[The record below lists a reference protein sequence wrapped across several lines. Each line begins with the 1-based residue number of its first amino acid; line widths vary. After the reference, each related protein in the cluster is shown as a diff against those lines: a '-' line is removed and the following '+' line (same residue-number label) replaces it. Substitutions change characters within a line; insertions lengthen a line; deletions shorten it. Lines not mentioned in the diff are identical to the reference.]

1 MQNSNRQIK
10 IGAVIS
16 YITIAFSIISGLIY
30 TPWMISRI
38 GQSSFG
44 LYTLTT
50 SLITLVTI
58 DLGLSQSVSRFLS
71 KYRAENDKESI
82 RKFLGITYKLFIFL
96 AFIFLVAL
104 IIVFFNL
111 DNIFEKLTSDEID
124 KVKVLLMI
132 SGLYAVVAFPFNPLD
147 GILISGEKFI
157 FFKTMALISRILNIV
172 LMVIALLNGYGL
184 YALVIVNAI
193 SGLTIIIL
201 KLNYLKKKEPQEIDW
216 KCRDKKL
223 TKNIFSFSI
232 WIMVIS
238 IAQRLILNITPCI
251 LGITSG
257 SKEIAIM
264 SIAIT
269 LEGYVWL
276 FSSVFVDMFLPK
288 VSQIIYRYQAGSRE
302 IQALMIKVGR
312 IQFILL
318 AAIISI
324 FIVAGKDF
332 ILNWVGVEF
341 EKSYIVALF
350 LIIPGILTV
359 PQTIASTALIAI
371 NKVKYNALSRIVV
384 AILSISFSYFLSKGY
399 GAIGSGIG
407 IFIGNLIGSVI
418 LMNVIYTIILK
429 INIWEFFK
437 SCQIKMIIPFIIVI
451 VTGLFFNNQFTEV
464 SWKITAIKVIILLFI
479 YIISAY
485 ITALNKYEKDLI
497 RNTINKLI
505 IHGR

>member
-1 MQNSNRQIK
+1 MQNSNREIK
-10 IGAVIS
+10 IGAIIS

-30 TPWMISRI
+30 TPWMISKI

-96 AFIFLVAL
+96 AIIFLVSL
-104 IIVFFNL
+104 TIVFFNV
-111 DNIFEKLTSDEID
+111 DSIFEKLTSDEID

-132 SGLYAVVAFPFNPLD
+132 SGLYAVISFPFNPLD

-157 FFKTMALISRILNIV
+157 FFKTLSLLSRVLNIV
-172 LMVIALLNGYGL
+172 LMVIALLFGYGL
-184 YALVIVNAI
+184 YSLVVVNAL
-193 SGLTIIIL
+193 SGLTIIVL
-201 KLNYLKKKEPQEIDW
+201 KLYYLRKTDPQEIDW
-216 KCRDKKL
+216 KCKDRKL
-223 TKNIFSFSI
+223 TKSIFSFSI
-232 WIMVIS
+232 WVMVFS
-238 IAQRLILNITPCI
+238 IAQRLILNITPSI
-251 LGITSG
+251 LGMTSG

-276 FSSVFVDMFLPK
+276 FSSVFLDMFLPK
-288 VSQIIYRYQAGSRE
+288 VSQIIYRDKAGAKE

-324 FIVAGKDF
+324 FIIVGKDF
-332 ILNWVGVEF
+332 ILNWVGYNF

-350 LIIPGILTV
+350 LIIPGLLTV
-359 PQTIASTALIAI
+359 PQSIASTTLIAI

-384 AILSISFSYFLSKGY
+384 AVLSISFSYILSISY
-399 GAIGSGIG
+399 GSIGSGIG
-407 IFIGNLIGSVI
+407 IFIGNIIGSVI
-418 LMNVIYTIILK
+418 LMNIIYKVVLK
-429 INIWEFFK
+429 INIWKFFK
-437 SCQIKMIIPFIIVI
+437 SCQLKMILPFIIVI
-451 VTGLFFNNQFTEV
+451 LTGIVLNKFLIDI
-464 SWKITAIKVIILLFI
+464 SWHTTTIKVLILVSL
-479 YIISAY
+479 YLISAY
-485 ITALNKYEKDLI
+485 FTALNKYEKDLI
-497 RNTINKLI
+497 KNTLNKI
-505 IHGR
+505 VNHGR

>member
-30 TPWMISRI
+30 TPWMISKI

-44 LYTLTT
+44 LYTLTI
-50 SLITLVTI
+50 SLITLVTM

-96 AFIFLVAL
+96 ALIFLISL
-104 IIVFFNL
+104 TIVFFNV
-111 DNIFEKLTSDEID
+111 DNIFDKLTSDEIG

-132 SGLYAVVAFPFNPLD
+132 SGLYAVISFPFNPLD

-157 FFKTMALISRILNIV
+157 FFKTLSLISRVLNIV
-172 LMVIALLNGYGL
+172 LMVIALLLGYGL
-184 YALVIVNAI
+184 YSLVIVNAI

-201 KLNYLKKKEPQEIDW
+201 KLHYLRKKDPQEIDW
-216 KCRDKKL
+216 KCKDKKL
-223 TKNIFSFSI
+223 TKSIFSFSI
-232 WIMVIS
+232 WVMVIS
-238 IAQRLILNITPCI
+238 IAQRLILNITPSI
-251 LGITSG
+251 LGMTSG

-276 FSSVFVDMFLPK
+276 FSSVFLDMFLPK
-288 VSQIIYRYQAGSRE
+288 VSQIIYRDKAGAKE

-324 FIVAGKDF
+324 FISAGKDF
-332 ILNWVGVEF
+332 ILNWVGYDF

-350 LIIPGILTV
+350 LIIPGLLTV
-359 PQTIASTALIAI
+359 PQSIASTTLVAI

-384 AILSISFSYFLSKGY
+384 AVLSISLSYFLSINY
-399 GAIGSGIG
+399 GSIGSGIG
-407 IFIGNLIGSVI
+407 IFIGNIIGSVI
-418 LMNVIYTIILK
+418 LMNIIYKIVLK

-437 SCQIKMIIPFIIVI
+437 SCQLKMILPFIIVI
-451 VTGLFFNNQFTEV
+451 LTGIVLNKFLIDI
-464 SWKITAIKVIILLFI
+464 SWHTTAIKVIILVCL
-479 YIISAY
+479 YLISAY
-485 ITALNKYEKDLI
+485 FTALNKYEKDLI
-497 RNTINKLI
+497 RNTLNKI
-505 IHGR
+505 VNHGR